1 MFTYAAEM
9 DEWAKGE
16 KAAGGNKSD
25 MIRVAWD
32 NGEYGQ
38 QFKSANTFRGKV
50 RLYWNVLITGTQAQV
65 NNYFK
70 NVENG
75 LVTRCCYTTIENQ
88 EFQLATIWKP
98 IPQKGLQI
106 IKNYCKRCDDNTY
119 ESPCTVDLD
128 EAMMLSD
135 EEFDKQVDW
144 RFRFREKQEVD
155 MSWIMPTIEAFQKE
169 QCDQAALA
177 YDRAR
182 DTFRRRVGVRGFRLA
197 LLCTTLYPKVGKKEK
212 AVIINFVN
220 WWMHQDI
227 ECTLQLWGKKYNDVV
242 ENATVQNISQ
252 RNVFQQ
258 LKDEFT
264 MDDLYV
270 VCKREGIKTR
280 LRQIIYQWANG
291 KHIEVIVKGKK
302 FRKVTKNE
310 TK

>member
-25 MIRVAWD
+25 MIREAWD

-38 QFKSANTFRGKV
+38 QFKSASTFRGKV
-50 RLYWNVLITGTQAQV
+50 RLYWNVLITGTMAQI
-65 NNYFK
+65 NSYFK

-75 LVTRCCYTTIENQ
+75 LVTRCCFTSIENQ
-88 EFQLATIWKP
+88 EFQLCTIWKP
-98 IPQKGLQI
+98 IPEKGLKV
-106 IKNYCKRCDDNTY
+106 IKNYCQRCDDNTY
-119 ESPCTVDLD
+119 EEPCTVDI
-128 EAMMLSD
+128 ESARVMSD
-135 EEFDKQVDW
+135 DDFEKEVKWEFK
-144 RFRFREKQEVD
+144 FRKKQEVD
-155 MSWIMPTIEAFQKE
+155 MSWIMPTIDKFQKE

-197 LLCTTLYPKVGKKEK
+197 LLCTTLYPKVGKKERE
-212 AVIINFVN
+212 VIIRFVD

-227 ECTLQLWGKKYNDVV
+227 ECTLMLWGKKYNEVV

-264 MDDLYV
+264 KDDLYV
-270 VCKREGIKTR
+270 VCKREGIKTK
-280 LRQIIYQWANG
+280 LQQIIWQWKKG
-291 KHIEVIVKGKK
+291 KHIEEIVKNKRY
-302 FRKVTKNE
+302 RKVTKDE
-310 TK
+310 KK

>member
-1 MFTYAAEM
+1 MNKIGAAR
-9 DEWAKGE
+9 DE
-16 KAAGGNKSD
+16 SH
-25 MIRVAWD
+25 R
-32 NGEYGQ
+32 
-38 QFKSANTFRGKV
+38 FF
-50 RLYWNVLITGTQAQV
+50 
-65 NNYFK
+65 
-70 NVENG
+70 
-75 LVTRCCYTTIENQ
+75 
-88 EFQLATIWKP
+88 
-98 IPQKGLQI
+98 
-106 IKNYCKRCDDNTY
+106 YCKRCDDNTY

-128 EAMMLSD
+128 EARTLSD
-135 EEFDKQVDW
+135 EDFEKQVDW
-144 RFRFREKQEVD
+144 QFKFKEKQEVD
-155 MSWIMPTIEAFQKE
+155 MSWIMPTIEEFQKE

-212 AVIINFVN
+212 AVIIRFVD

-227 ECTLQLWGKKYNDVV
+227 ECTLQLWGKKYNEVV